1 MELTEKFL
9 TELQRR
15 LKIGNRRGVHLNAIP
30 ANSRYKFDLNRLS
43 HIDKN
48 LPDNFI
54 KSLLS
59 QLPLKFRI
67 SWKDNV
73 PDLNTLFEEDQS
85 QLVRITK
92 AFENL
97 INQTEAIESE
107 KGINTFG
114 FGFPILARRDRADN
128 KLTVAPILI
137 WSLRIKRTKEFNTW
151 EILRNEEDPIY
162 INEVLIN
169 HLQSDA
175 NIEIEQ
181 IPSDMLD
188 DGLIDKTELIE
199 ICTKLIRAINTTSSD
214 DLEETFKKKLDKI
227 TSIGDKAHYD
237 KLPLNSSNSFID
249 FGGLFS
255 IFEVQ
260 KQNIINDY
268 GNLMELE
275 GINIP
280 LEDLEG
286 HSFQPISSVETDPS
300 QQSILHSL
308 EATRN
313 ILIQG
318 PPGTG
323 KSQTLTA
330 VLINALENNKKTI
343 VVCEKRTA
351 LEVLYKAL
359 TGDPKE
365 GGRGL
370 NYHCVLIR
378 DIVKDR
384 KTVVDSVRDRVDN
397 SEYKRYRYNYS
408 KESLD
413 NLIQKATD
421 LITNINNKH
430 QKLDKKLIG
439 NKSWSEVVGNLL
451 AEIKGNTD
459 DSNLNI
465 EKNLFN
471 YSPQELNT
479 LLDLVQKG
487 QILYNQYLPI
497 ESTSFINSLK
507 LVGDNP
513 YIIEENINEDFD
525 FYSKQLEQ
533 LNILLFAC
541 KSEFVNLREAELKNQ
556 IDSINN
562 HIEILVAKE
571 KELNVLVSNAKIDY
585 INFRNIEFAQETES
599 VSQILTKI
607 ETIFSSNQYNPD
619 ITNTEKVN
627 GFAYKLLSVFSK
639 SSKQTIADQIELQS
653 NFEKL
658 DVCFR
663 ISQDFKTLNFS
674 GSLEA
679 KKNSLQSIKTEI
691 ANIKNSFR
699 DKIENEFSLFNL
711 NSLLDTN
718 DNDKHFHAIQSVI
731 NDSNNSEVFRTNL
744 QSIQTTFKNYLSDIN
759 SLFQA
764 LSKESAESK
773 DIKLNCRFDKT
784 FRENI
789 EAVSELK
796 AKIGLIKAEFD
807 SKIQNEFQQIN
818 FLKVNPSEIEIKSL
832 PILQEKVSALA
843 EKIRV
848 DSWTFEKVKL
858 REFYKFI
865 SDIETLICN
874 KNEYFKAEKDLFT
887 IEFKWYQFY
896 NGLSAPTKTIINE
909 LKPKGDWR
917 KSFLIFYLNSML
929 VNSANLDLPTND
941 DEHKELE
948 NTLNGVEKEQLK
960 FIKEFWFS
968 KQIDSTREFE
978 QKNVNLSVENLYN
991 KRSSNRFKRLSLRQI
1006 VQYDANLFTN
1016 FFPIILTSPD
1026 VASNLFKGMN
1036 GYFDIVMFDEAS
1048 QLRLEDNLPA
1058 ILKGKQIIIAGDEHQ
1073 MPPSNYFSKVFDGAV
1088 EDEDDLEEENEVVV
1102 DKDNI
1107 LLSCESLLDFGS
1119 ELNFQRKHLDF
1130 HYRSRHPFLIDFSN
1144 YAFYNQRL
1152 KPLPNNFDYVPI
1164 KYIQVNGTFSEH
1176 TNEAEAEMVLSIID
1190 KNINRLPNGEYP
1202 SVGIATFNI
1211 AQRNL
1216 IKSKILERQKF
1227 SKFEEFNAKIQ
1238 ELEEKGMF
1246 IKNLENIQGDERDV
1260 IILSTTYGIGKDRKF
1275 AQRFGPINHSKGY
1288 KLLNVIITRAKYK
1301 VYCCSSIPEQV
1312 FMNYKEYL
1320 TTEGSNNKRAVLYA
1334 YLAYCKAV
1342 SESNNDLRLSVLTTL
1357 AENTTKSAGF
1367 DSFIGGDLESP
1378 FEEEVYQSL
1387 ANHLGTEKLIPQ
1399 LQFAG
1404 FRIDIV
1410 YDPKVV
1416 GVPKVAIEC
1425 DGAKYHSSR
1434 EAYLYDRHRQK
1445 ILENHGFVFHRI
1457 WSTNWW
1463 RNSSR
1468 ETTKLVDFIK
1478 QIESTT
1484 NPNYRDHSHT
1494 AFAFTDD
1501 IVIVENKVMQTSFI
1515 DVEKDNETIQ
1525 AIEKVAPVQTKIF
1538 TDEVKLDSKVKV
1550 KYVNNGKDISIHIVS
1565 TENNKND
1572 KSDGFQKVY
1581 YKSPLAHSL
1590 IGQTVGDI
1598 VKIGNL
1604 DNFVE
1609 ILKITN

>member
-1 MELTEKFL
+1 MELTEKLL

-43 HIDKN
+43 HIDQN

-54 KSLLS
+54 KALLS
-59 QLPLKFRI
+59 EQPLKFRI

-73 PDLNTLFEEDQS
+73 PDLNSLFEDEQT

-114 FGFPILARRDRADN
+114 FGFPILARRDKADN
-128 KLTVAPILI
+128 KLTIAPILI

-151 EILRNEEDPIY
+151 EILRNEDDPIY

-169 HLQSDA
+169 HLQNDA
-175 NIEIEQ
+175 NVEIEQ
-181 IPSDMLD
+181 IPSEMLD
-188 DGLIDKTELIE
+188 DGLIEKKELIE
-199 ICTKLIRAINTTSSD
+199 ICTKLIRTVNTSSPE
-214 DLEETFKKKLDKI
+214 DLEETFKKKLGKVV
-227 TSIGDKAHYD
+227 SIGDKAHYD
-237 KLPLNSSNSFID
+237 KLPLNSTNSLVD

-268 GNLMELE
+268 GNLTGLE

-280 LEDLEG
+280 LDDLEG
-286 HSFQPISSVETDPS
+286 NSFQPISSVETDPS

-330 VLINALENNKKTI
+330 ILINALENNKKTI
-343 VVCEKRTA
+343 VVCEKINA
-351 LEVLYKAL
+351 LEVLEKAL
-359 TGDPKE
+359 KE
-365 GGRGL
+365 RGL
-370 NYHCVLIR
+370 EKHFTIIR
-378 DIVKDR
+378 NVVTDR
-384 KTVVDSVRDRVDN
+384 KNVVSSVRERIDD
-397 SEYKRYRYNYS
+397 SDYKRYRYNYS

-413 NLIQKATD
+413 N
-421 LITNINNKH
+421 ITSKVKSIISSINKKH
-430 QKLDKKLIG
+430 QKVGQEIFG
-439 NKSWSEVVGNLL
+439 NKNWTKVVGNLL
-451 AEIKGNTD
+451 KERKDNNDVI
-459 DSNLNI
+459 NLDI
-465 EKNLFN
+465 DKTQFE
-471 YSPQELNT
+471 YTTQELNT
-479 LLDLVQKG
+479 LLDLVKKG
-487 QILYNQYLPI
+487 QTPYTEFLSI

-513 YIIEENINEDFD
+513 FIIEQTLNEDFD
-525 FYSKQLEQ
+525 VYSKQLEQ
-533 LNILLFAC
+533 IKLLLEANR
-541 KSEFVNLREAELKNQ
+541 SEFLSLRKSELKNQ
-556 IDSINN
+556 IASIENR
-562 HIEILVAKE
+562 IENITAKE
-571 KELNVLVSNAKIDY
+571 NELSALVSNAKDDFS
-585 INFRNIEFAQETES
+585 NFRNVEFAQQLDNT
-599 VSQILTKI
+599 SQILSQI
-607 ETIFSSNQYNPD
+607 DTIFNNNTSNPD
-619 ITNTEKVN
+619 LTNTDKIN
-627 GFAYKLLSVFSK
+627 SLGFKLLSVFSK
-639 SSKQTIADQIELQS
+639 SKKQTIADHIELQRNS
-653 NFEKL
+653 VKL
-658 DVCFR
+658 EECLK
-663 ISQDFKTLNFS
+663 ISKDFQTLNFT

-679 KKNSLQSIKTEI
+679 KKNSLSTIKTEI
-691 ANIKNSFR
+691 TNIKNSFR

-711 NSLLDTN
+711 NSVLDTN
-718 DNDKHFHAIQSVI
+718 DNDKYFHAIQSVI
-731 NDSNNSEVFRTNL
+731 NDLNNSEVFRTKL
-744 QSIQTTFKNYLSDIN
+744 QSIQTTFKNYLSETN

-764 LSKESAESK
+764 LSKELAESK
-773 DIKLNCRFDKT
+773 DIKLNCKFDKT
-784 FRENI
+784 FSENK

-796 AKIGLIKAEFD
+796 AKIELIKAEFD
-807 SKIQNEFQQIN
+807 SKVQNEFKQISL
-818 FLKVNPSEIEIKSL
+818 LKANPNEIEIKSL
-832 PILQEKVSALA
+832 SILQEKVNALSD
-843 EKIRV
+843 KIKG
-848 DSWTFEKVKL
+848 DSWTIEKVKFT
-858 REFYKFI
+858 EFYKFI
-865 SDIETLICN
+865 SDIETLIRN

-887 IEFKWYQFY
+887 IEFKWFQFY
-896 NGLSAPTKTIINE
+896 NGLSEPNKSIVNE
-909 LKPKGDWR
+909 LKPKSNWR
-917 KSFLIFYLNSML
+917 KSFLVFYLNSML

-941 DEHKELE
+941 DEHKELDK
-948 NTLNGVEKEQLK
+948 TLNGVEKEQLN

-968 KQIDSTREFE
+968 KQIDTTREFE

-1073 MPPSNYFSKVFDGAV
+1073 MPPSNYFSKVFDGSV
-1088 EDEDDLEEENEVVV
+1088 EDEEDIDEEENVIKV
-1102 DKDNI
+1102 DKDDI
-1107 LLSCESLLDFGS
+1107 LLSCESLLDFGA
-1119 ELNFQRKHLDF
+1119 ELNFQKKHLDF

-1164 KYIQVNGTFSEH
+1164 KYVQVNGTFSDH

-1190 KNINRLPNGEYP
+1190 KNINRLPSGEYP
-1202 SVGIATFNI
+1202 TVGIATFNI

-1227 SKFEEFNAKIQ
+1227 SKFDDFNTKIQ
-1238 ELEEKGMF
+1238 ELEENGLF

-1260 IILSTTYGIGKDRKF
+1260 IILSTTYGVGKDRKF

-1288 KLLNVIITRAKYK
+1288 KLLNVIITRAKFK

-1320 TTEGSNNKRAVLYA
+1320 ITEGSNNKRAVLYA

-1357 AENTTKSAGF
+1357 AENTTKSTGF
-1367 DSFIGGDLESP
+1367 DSFKGGDLESP

-1387 ANHLGTEKLIPQ
+1387 ADHLGTEKLIPQ

-1410 YDPKVV
+1410 YDPKIV
-1416 GVPKVAIEC
+1416 GVPKIAIEC
-1425 DGAKYHSSR
+1425 DGAKYHSSK

-1445 ILENHGFVFHRI
+1445 ILEKHGFVFHRI

-1463 RNSSR
+1463 RNPQR
-1468 ETTKLVDFIK
+1468 ETKKLIEFIEK
-1478 QIESTT
+1478 VIRHNSNNNFKKDKT
-1484 NPNYRDHSHT
+1484 HL
-1494 AFAFTDD
+1494 AFTDD
-1501 IVIVENKVMQTSFI
+1501 IVVLEDYVLQTSSI
-1515 DVEKDNETIQ
+1515 NIEKDIETINALEKSSTMQ
-1525 AIEKVAPVQTKIF
+1525 KGNFAEKVELNSTVQI
-1538 TDEVKLDSKVKV
+1538 
-1550 KYVNNGKDISIHIVS
+1550 KYINNDKNISIQIVK
-1565 TENNKND
+1565 TEGNSVNKTD
-1572 KSDGFQKVY
+1572 ILQKIY
-1581 YKSPLAHSL
+1581 YKSPLAQALLGHH
-1590 IGQTVGDI
+1590 VGDI
-1598 VKIGNL
+1598 IKIANL

-1609 ILKITN
+1609 ILNIKNVN